1 MQIELF
7 RPSLQYPIHPYG
19 EMLTRTA
26 QRYPEEEALIF
37 KDANITYRELDALV
51 NAFANA
57 LLDLGIRKGQTVCL
71 FMTNRP
77 EYVISW
83 FAATRIG
90 APVSPINPSY
100 KEREVAYQ
108 LNNSDAVA
116 VVVSQELLPLVE
128 AVRSEAPGLEYVITV
143 GSALAPTHTHSFS
156 QLVRTHAAAS
166 STDLAGLEPGW
177 EDVVALPIS
186 RWRRRVSLR
195 RIVCWSSCRSTTSMA
210 SC

>member
-1 MQIELF
+1 MHMELF
-7 RPSLQYPIHPYG
+7 RTSLQLPVHPYG

-26 QRYPEEEALIF
+26 QRYPEEESLIF
-37 KDANITYRELDALV
+37 KDVNITYRELDALV
-51 NAFANA
+51 SAFAKA
-57 LLDLGIRKGQTVCL
+57 LLDLGIHKGQAVCL

-128 AVRSEAPGLEYVITV
+128 AGATAAPCLRCLFTV
-143 GSALAPTHTHSFS
+143 GSRPGRG
-156 QLVRTHAAAS
+156 RTPPPPPPRTQA
-166 STDLAGLEPGW
+166 EPSPG
-177 EDVVALPIS
+177 E
-186 RWRRRVSLR
+186 RRA
-195 RIVCWSSCRSTTSMA
+195 WPPPPPPH
-210 SC
+210 